1 MEGKQLIV
9 CCVALLGVCIT
20 VCQGDGDPDPRQ
32 LEDSLPPVQGC
43 PACTEYCRYGRE
55 LGPNGCLSCQCRK
68 EASHFKEAPIY
79 GRPLIH
85 PSPYQQRSQCPPL
98 LCKNYCNFGRVKTDD
113 GCDTCKCNSEPS
125 VQAPVGRQL
134 PCPTSRCKNFCFF
147 GRAQDT
153 RGCDTCRCRS
163 RTDTDGRAGFSQL
176 RNIQGPSQVQ
186 CPQLRCSNFCRS
198 GFWAVDSQGCPTCN
212 CQQSSFFFRG

>member
-125 VQAPVGRQL
+125 FQAPVGRQL

-147 GRAQDT
+147 GRTQDT